1 MFVKK
6 HPVPETIFREAGGQ
20 MRMGQALRRGINR
33 HTLYSLLE
41 RGVIEKVSRGVYR
54 LSELPALSN
63 PDLVTVGL
71 RFPEAVVCLVSAL
84 SFHEMTTQIPHV
96 VSIAVSRDS
105 RTPSLDYPPLRVHRF
120 SGKAFDSGIQRHLID
135 GVSVNIY
142 SPEKTLADCFK
153 FRKKI
158 GMDVVLEALKFY
170 TNRKNADLSE
180 VLRYGKI
187 CRTDKVMM
195 PYLEASA

>member
-1 MFVKK
+1 
-6 HPVPETIFREAGGQ
+6 
-20 MRMGQALRRGINR
+20 MGEALRRGINR

-41 RGVIEKVSRGVYR
+41 QGVIEKVSRGVYR
-54 LSELPALSN
+54 LSELPVLSN

-84 SFHEMTTQIPHV
+84 SFHEMTTQIPHA

-105 RTPSLDYPPLRVHRF
+105 RTPTLNYPPLRVHRF
-120 SGKAFDSGIQRHLID
+120 SGKAFDSGIQRHLFD

-158 GMDVVLEALKFY
+158 GMEVVLEALKFY
-170 TNRKNADLSE
+170 LSRKNADLGE
-180 VLRYGKI
+180 VLMYGKI
-187 CRTDKVMM
+187 CRVHKVMM

>member
-1 MFVKK
+1 
-6 HPVPETIFREAGGQ
+6 
-20 MRMGQALRRGINR
+20 MRMSEALRRGINR
-33 HTLYSLLE
+33 HTLYSLLD

-84 SFHEMTTQIPHV
+84 SFHEMTTQIPHA

-105 RTPSLDYPPLRVHRF
+105 RTPTLDYPPLRVHRI
-120 SGKAFDSGIQRHLID
+120 SGKAFDSGIERHLID
-135 GVSVNIY
+135 GVSVNVY

-158 GMDVVLEALKFY
+158 GMEVVLEALKFY
-170 TNRKNADLSE
+170 RSRKNADLGE

-187 CRTDKVMM
+187 CRVNQVMM